1 MKYRLFYLTIEPHSK
16 RLISPFFSLLALQVF
31 FICLFIDIMSNV
43 GISNG
48 EGG

>member
-1 MKYRLFYLTIEPHSK
+1 MKYRLFYLRMERHGK
-16 RLISPFFSLLALQVF
+16 WLISPFFSLSALQVF
-31 FICLFIDIMSNV
+31 LICLFIDIMSNV